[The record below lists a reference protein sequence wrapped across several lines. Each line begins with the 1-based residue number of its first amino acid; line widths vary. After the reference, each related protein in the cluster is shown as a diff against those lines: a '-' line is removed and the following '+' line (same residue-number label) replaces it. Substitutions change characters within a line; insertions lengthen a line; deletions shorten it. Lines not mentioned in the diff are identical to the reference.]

1 MPKVDENNFQA
12 IAKDLDNFISE
23 VNVESGVSPL
33 MLRQGLNEKWFSE
46 ILSWLLDVKGSHGFG
61 IKFAQEFLKRIAQK
75 RTYGDNHGNNYI
87 HRGKYL
93 KWEKTKLAGTLSTR
107 FSLKNAATFTE
118 FYLSKQNTKYGKN
131 KGIYCDLVFLDLDT
145 ADGLFLCIENKLFNT
160 NHKFQLEMYHEII
173 EEKYK
178 RAKVLEYV
186 YLTLNGEP
194 PVLSSSAPSEN
205 LRICQRVWIRISWI
219 DDVLD
224 ILKKLISEKNYR
236 PKNDYA
242 KKQIDAFLKL
252 LNWLKLI
259 LRPKNE
265 EDIINLTNDF
275 FNFLVTGASECLFEE
290 LKRLNKGARGE
301 WSLINQKRSKSKLK
315 HTSKPKVPLYIG
327 VLPNLSIAV
336 YSENN
341 NKQQYD
347 KLLIPFGSN
356 PDQIYN
362 LMDIAARDIY
372 SLHFGKKFQ
381 LYLGNSRR
389 KTTTTTENRNNFKKL
404 FDFIYRNRLELQVLF
419 TIARRSTSIDVVDK
433 NIIET

>member
-1 MPKVDENNFQA
+1 MPKVDENNFQTV
-12 IAKDLDNFISE
+12 AKELDNFISE
-23 VNVESGVSPL
+23 VNGQSGVSQL

-46 ILSWLLDVKGSHGFG
+46 TLSWLLDVKGSHGFG
-61 IKFAQEFLKRIAQK
+61 IKFAQELLKRIAQK
-75 RTYGDNHGNNYI
+75 RTYGDKHGKGYI

-93 KWEKTKLAGTLSTR
+93 KWEKSKLAGTLSTH
-107 FSLKNAATFTE
+107 FSLKNAAVFTE
-118 FYLSKQNTKYGKN
+118 FYLSKRKTKYGKN
-131 KGIYCDLVFLDLDT
+131 KGIYCDLVFLDLD
-145 ADGLFLCIENKLFNT
+145 ASDGLFLCIENKLFNT
-160 NHKFQLEMYHEII
+160 NHKFQLEIYHEII

-194 PVLSSSAPSEN
+194 PILNSSAQSEN
-205 LRICQRVWIRISWI
+205 RRICRRAWVRISWV
-219 DDVLD
+219 DDIYD
-224 ILKKLISEKNYR
+224 ILGKLIFEKNWL
-236 PKNDYA
+236 PKNKYA
-242 KKQIDAFLKL
+242 REQINTFLKL
-252 LNWLKLI
+252 LHWLKLI

-265 EDIINLTNDF
+265 EHITDLINEF
-275 FNFLVTGASECLFEE
+275 FSCLVAGASECLFEE
-290 LKRLNKGARGE
+290 LVRLNQGARGE
-301 WSLINQKRSKSKLK
+301 WSLINQKGSRLKLK
-315 HTSKPKVPLYIG
+315 HTSKPTVPIFIG

-372 SLHFGKKFQ
+372 SLHFGKKSQ

-389 KTTTTTENRNNFKKL
+389 KTISTTENRKNFKKL
-404 FDFIYRNRLELQVLF
+404 FDFIYRNSLELRVLY
-419 TIARRSTSIDVVDK
+419 TIARRFALKDVID
-433 NIIET
+433 NNLIET